1 MQDQNITTADQDRE
15 ATEVAEQMVAQA
27 EKAVP
32 GMAGE
37 NDILGRVIEK
47 IRESE
52 NILVTLSR
60 DPSVDEMAG
69 ALALT
74 MFLDG
79 LQKHTTAIYSGKTPD
94 ALKFLQPEGTFE
106 SNTASLQDFIIAL
119 SKEKADHLRYKLEG
133 DFVKIYITPYKTTLS
148 EADLE
153 FSHGDYNV
161 DLVLALSVPSV
172 ADLDAALAE
181 YGRIMHDATTV
192 DITCEAPGKFGEI
205 EWSDPGASSVSEMLT
220 RLIFRMQG
228 EEVELDKGIAN
239 ALLTGIV
246 AATGRFSN
254 ERTNSETMQ
263 LASRL
268 MAMGADQQMIAM
280 HVIDSEAEEKAAE
293 AAAKEAEEKAAQV
306 AAKEAEERAAVK
318 AAEAAKGTT
327 VEVDEKALEQ
337 VKARATMEAA
347 AEAALNRAVKTA
359 ADNAAAVSGAEVAAA
374 PEVSAAPGAP
384 VAVSGVPVGQGSG
397 AAAPV
402 SAPVTAPV
410 VTQTPVSAP
419 VTAPVVTQ
427 APVSAP
433 VATSVATENP
443 VLPAVAVAPAAAS
456 VAAPAVATAPVTAAP
471 GSAPATAPA
480 PAPTVAP
487 VPVPAP
493 APTVAPV
500 PVPAPAPTVASVPTS
515 TPTVATMQ
523 VPGMLE
529 LPKVEPVVA
538 SVSAPVTGV
547 AELPKVES
555 VATTAPAV
563 GATLQ
568 PAPTIEPVAKPKDY
582 EAMIEQ
588 ALAEPLPVETAAS
601 AAGLLKTPV
610 GVPAASATTP
620 VAPAVGVPAGVNPA
634 VMAAPQ
640 EAAETAARILGPMG
654 RAMPSEVGVQPA
666 MAPSTV
672 GAQPGV
678 MPPVGAGE
686 VKPGQTILPPAP
698 TPEVGTGLM
707 PPTA

>member
-293 AAAKEAEEKAAQV
+293 AAAKEAEEKAAAE
-306 AAKEAEERAAVK
+306 AAKEAEERDRK
-318 AAEAAKGTT
+318 
-327 VEVDEKALEQ
+327 
-337 VKARATMEAA
+337 
-347 AEAALNRAVKTA
+347 
-359 ADNAAAVSGAEVAAA
+359 S
-374 PEVSAAPGAP
+374 
-384 VAVSGVPVGQGSG
+384 
-397 AAAPV
+397 
-402 SAPVTAPV
+402 V
-410 VTQTPVSAP
+410 V
-419 VTAPVVTQ
+419 
-427 APVSAP
+427 
-433 VATSVATENP
+433 
-443 VLPAVAVAPAAAS
+443 
-456 VAAPAVATAPVTAAP
+456 
-471 GSAPATAPA
+471 
-480 PAPTVAP
+480 
-487 VPVPAP
+487 
-493 APTVAPV
+493 
-500 PVPAPAPTVASVPTS
+500 
-515 TPTVATMQ
+515 
-523 VPGMLE
+523 
-529 LPKVEPVVA
+529 
-538 SVSAPVTGV
+538 
-547 AELPKVES
+547 
-555 VATTAPAV
+555 
-563 GATLQ
+563 
-568 PAPTIEPVAKPKDY
+568 
-582 EAMIEQ
+582 
-588 ALAEPLPVETAAS
+588 
-601 AAGLLKTPV
+601 
-610 GVPAASATTP
+610 
-620 VAPAVGVPAGVNPA
+620 
-634 VMAAPQ
+634 
-640 EAAETAARILGPMG
+640 
-654 RAMPSEVGVQPA
+654 
-666 MAPSTV
+666 
-672 GAQPGV
+672 
-678 MPPVGAGE
+678 
-686 VKPGQTILPPAP
+686 
-698 TPEVGTGLM
+698 
-707 PPTA
+707 

>member
-293 AAAKEAEEKAAQV
+293 AAAKEAEEKAAAE

-318 AAEAAKGTT
+318 AAEAAKGAT

-337 VKARATMEAA
+337 AKARATMEAA

-384 VAVSGVPVGQGSG
+384 VAVSGVLAGQGSG
-397 AAAPV
+397 VAAPV
-402 SAPVTAPV
+402 SAPVMAPV

-419 VTAPVVTQ
+419 V
-427 APVSAP
+427 
-433 VATSVATENP
+433 ATPVATENP
-443 VLPAVAVAPAAAS
+443 VLPAVAVASAAAP
-456 VAAPAVATAPVTAAP
+456 VAAPAVATVPVPVSAPITAVPVSAPVTAPTPAP
-471 GSAPATAPA
+471 APA

-487 VPVPAP
+487 APAP
-493 APTVAPV
+493 APTVAP
-500 PVPAPAPTVASVPTS
+500 APTSTPTPVPTS
-515 TPTVATMQ
+515 APTVATMQ
-523 VPGMLE
+523 VPGTVE
-529 LPKVEPVVA
+529 LPKVEP
-538 SVSAPVTGV
+538 
-547 AELPKVES
+547 

-610 GVPAASATTP
+610 AAPTVTPTGNTVAPAVGVPVAPAVPAASATTP
-620 VAPAVGVPAGVNPA
+620 AVPAVGVPAGVNPA
-634 VMAAPQ
+634 AMAAPQ
-640 EAAETAARILGPMG
+640 EAAETAAPILGPMG
-654 RAMPSEVGVQPA
+654 LAMPSEVG
-666 MAPSTV
+666 
-672 GAQPGV
+672 AQPGA
-678 MPPVGAGE
+678 MPPMGAVE
-686 VKPGQTILPPAP
+686 TKSGQTILPPAP

>member
-119 SKEKADHLRYKLEG
+119 NKEKADHLRYKLEG

-263 LASRL
+263 LAARL

-293 AAAKEAEEKAAQV
+293 AAAKEAEEKAAQE

-327 VEVDEKALEQ
+327 VGVDEKALEQ

-359 ADNAAAVSGAEVAAA
+359 ADNAAAVSGAEAAAA
-374 PEVSAAPGAP
+374 PEVSAAPG
-384 VAVSGVPVGQGSG
+384 VPVGQGSG
-397 AAAPV
+397 VAAPV
-402 SAPVTAPV
+402 LAPVTAPV
-410 VTQTPVSAP
+410 VTQT
-419 VTAPVVTQ
+419 
-427 APVSAP
+427 PVSAP

-456 VAAPAVATAPVTAAP
+456 VAAPPVATAPVTAAP
-471 GSAPATAPA
+471 VSAPATAPA

-487 VPVPAP
+487 VPVPM
-493 APTVAPV
+493 
-500 PVPAPAPTVASVPTS
+500 S

-529 LPKVEPVVA
+529 LPKVEPVAVP
-538 SVSAPVTGV
+538 VSAPVAVPVSAPVAGV
-547 AELPKVES
+547 AELPKVEP

-620 VAPAVGVPAGVNPA
+620 VAPAVGVPAASTTTPVAPAVGVPAGVNPA

-640 EAAETAARILGPMG
+640 EAAETAAPILGPMG
-654 RAMPSEVGVQPA
+654 LAMPSEVGVQPA

-672 GAQPGV
+672 GAQPGA